1 MTILTLKF
9 KEKNIREYAL
19 LRGQH
24 LTVGRSQDND
34 IVIDNPAVS
43 GYHARVESVASSF
56 ILRDL
61 DSTNGIFVNKKRIQ
75 GQYALQHNDIVL
87 IGKHELVYDRMV
99 FDRSARVDR
108 SASAH
113 KEFSED
119 KTMFLDTR
127 AHRELM
133 QNAVDAKVPES
144 STLADQSKSGGKRGF
159 FPKLWQKIFSS
170 ICP

>member
-1 MTILTLKF
+1 MTLLTLRF

-19 LRGQH
+19 VRGQH
-24 LTVGRSQDND
+24 LTVGRNQEND

-43 GYHARVESVASSF
+43 GCHARIESVASSF

-75 GQYALQHNDIVL
+75 GQHALQHNDIVL
-87 IGKHELVYDRMV
+87 IGKHELVYDRMA
-99 FDRSARVDR
+99 FDRSARVDQF
-108 SASAH
+108 ASAH

-119 KTMFLDTR
+119 KTMFLDTS
-127 AHRELM
+127 AHRELI

-144 STLADQSKSGGKRGF
+144 STSAYPSKSGGKKGF
-159 FPKLWQKIFSS
+159 FSKLWQKNFRS
-170 ICP
+170 I